1 MKKLLIHVG
10 YPKTATTTIQD
21 SLFANLH
28 EAGKINYFGKASYS
42 SNAYFKQAV
51 RLVNSISYNQNF
63 KVDDLK
69 ISSNKLNVISL
80 EEFTIPVYSREIRTG
95 RKIVDS
101 FEYPQRL
108 STLFK
113 NVVDSI
119 EIMVTIRNQKDLI
132 YSYYVQVYDLFINDK
147 CNDTPTKFIFENG
160 KMLRKERFKNFY
172 FSDLLGKYEESFG
185 KENIHILLF
194 EDLKYDPNFF
204 YDSLSQIINVES
216 SLVEELLTG
225 KRLREKEK
233 TETGYYTEV
242 QKTNALGKVLNK
254 LRKNDLVDKIIESYK
269 ERKGSNSKILNA
281 IRKRIYKEDS
291 FFIPKLSEEENS
303 IIFQEFKESNLK
315 LSEKYNIDQEKL
327 KKYGYI

>member
-1 MKKLLIHVG
+1 VKKLLIHVG

-21 SLFANLH
+21 SLFANLN

-69 ISSNKLNVISL
+69 ISSKKLNVISL

-101 FEYPQRL
+101 FEYSQRL
-108 STLFK
+108 ASLFK

-119 EIMVTIRNQKDLI
+119 EIMVTVRNQKDLI

-147 CNDTPTKFIFENG
+147 CNNTPTKFIFEEG
-160 KMLRKERFKNFY
+160 KILRKERFKNFY
-172 FSDLLGKYEESFG
+172 FLDLLKKYEESFG

-194 EDLKYDPNFF
+194 EDLKNDSKFF
-204 YDSLSQIINVES
+204 CDQLSQIINVES
-216 SLVEELLTG
+216 SLVETLLTG
-225 KRLREKEK
+225 KHLREKK
-233 TETGYYTEV
+233 KSETGYYAEV
-242 QKTNALGKVLNK
+242 KKTNALGKVLNQ
-254 LRKNDLVDKIIESYK
+254 LRKSDLGDKIYNFYK
-269 ERKGSNSKILNA
+269 ERYGSNSKILNS
-281 IRKRIYKEDS
+281 IRKRMYKEDS
-291 FFIPKLSEEENS
+291 IFIPKLSEEEKN
-303 IIFQEFKESNLK
+303 IIFQEFRESNLK
-315 LSEKYNIDQEKL
+315 LSEKYNLDQEKL